1 MSKGYTG
8 KILDI
13 DLSSQKAEVIPLDT
27 EKARKFIGGKGLGG
41 ILLFERMKPQI
52 DPLSPESQLLFVTGP
67 ITGTYCPSTRTVVIG
82 KSPLTGTYCDS
93 YVGGH
98 FGPELRYAGY
108 DVLCLR
114 GKCDEP
120 SYVFI
125 QDDKIEV
132 KPARH
137 LWGMDTVQTDE
148 AIKKEVGRDVHIAS
162 IGPAGE
168 RLVKYSL
175 ISVDVHRQAARGGL
189 GAILGSKNLK
199 AVAVKGTGSIP
210 IVQPDRFM
218 KIAKQIKAEILA
230 PENAGM
236 VTLRRIG
243 TGRSTLFSSSQD
255 LYPTRN
261 FQTGTFPEVEKI
273 SGEAMRKTFWVKDKA
288 CFGCPINCSKLGFV
302 GSGKYKGT
310 VVEGIEY
317 ETSTLLGANLEI
329 SNLEMIAAA
338 NELCD
343 RLGLDALSAGNIIG
357 FVMECFERGLID
369 ERRTDGVRLNFG
381 NGEAV
386 LEMLRKIAFREGIGD
401 LLAQGVRT
409 VAREFGQGSA
419 HFAMEVKGL
428 EFPGWEVRSSPGMG
442 LAYATAERGAD
453 HERAF
458 PIAYEV
464 RGAKTPD
471 GRVLDRYGVEGKAYV
486 TKYDQDM
493 NAFFFSVALCDMV
506 IGAVGQERCVDLVN
520 AATGW
525 KMEAEEVPL
534 IGERIWNMVRLFNVR
549 EGYSRKE
556 DTLPERVFQ
565 DPLTSGVAVGKTINR
580 QDFEKM
586 LDDYYKIRG
595 WDKNGVPTREKC
607 RELDLEDSY
616 RQLNLKP

>member
-13 DLSSQKAEVIPLDT
+13 DLSSKKAEVIPLDA

-41 ILLFERMKPQI
+41 VLLFERMKPRV
-52 DPLSPESQLLFVTGP
+52 DPLSPESELLFVTGP

-82 KSPLTGTYCDS
+82 KSPLSGTYCDS

-108 DVLCLR
+108 DVLSLR

-132 KPARH
+132 KPASR
-137 LWGMDTVQTDE
+137 LWGMDTVQTDA
-148 AIKKEVGRDVHIAS
+148 AIKQEVGRDVHVAS

-189 GAILGSKNLK
+189 GALLGSKNLK

-210 IVQPDRFM
+210 LAQPNRFM
-218 KIAKQIKAEILA
+218 KIAKQIKAEILD
-230 PENAGM
+230 PGNAGM
-236 VTLRRIG
+236 ITLRRIG
-243 TGRSTLFSSSQD
+243 TGRSILFSSSQD

-302 GSGKYKGT
+302 GSGRYKGT
-310 VVEGIEY
+310 VVEEVEY
-317 ETSTLLGANLEI
+317 ETSTLLGANLDI
-329 SNLEMIAAA
+329 DHLEVIAAA

-343 RLGLDALSAGNIIG
+343 RLGIDTLSAGNILG
-357 FVMECFERGLID
+357 FVMECFDRGIVNEKNL
-369 ERRTDGVRLNFG
+369 DGIRLEFG

-386 LEMLRKIAFREGIGD
+386 LEMLRKMAFREGIGD
-401 LLAQGVRT
+401 LLAQGVRE
-409 VAREFGQGSA
+409 VAREFGQNSET
-419 HFAMEVKGL
+419 FAMEVKGL

-442 LAYATAERGAD
+442 LAYATAERKAD

-471 GRVLDRYGVEGKAYV
+471 GRTLDRYGVEGKAYV
-486 TKYDQDM
+486 TKFDQDM
-493 NAFFFSVALCDMV
+493 NAFYFSAALCDMV
-506 IGAVGQERCVDLVN
+506 IGAVGQGRCVDLLN

-525 KMEAEEVPL
+525 KMEPEEVPV

-549 EGYSRKE
+549 EGYRRKE
-556 DTLPERVFQ
+556 DSLPERVFR
-565 DPLTSGVAVGKTINR
+565 DPLKSGVAEGKSINR

-586 LDDYYKIRG
+586 LDDYYEIRG
-595 WDKNGVPTREKC
+595 WDKNGVPTHERC
-607 RELDLEDSY
+607 RDLGLESY
-616 RQLNLKP
+616 YSESKK

>member
-13 DLSSQKAEVIPLDT
+13 DLSSGKAEVIPLDA

-41 ILLFERMKPQI
+41 VLLFERMKPRV

-67 ITGTYCPSTRTVVIG
+67 ITGSYCPSTRTVVIG
-82 KSPLTGTYCDS
+82 KSPLSGTYCDS

-108 DVLCLR
+108 DVLSLR
-114 GKCDEP
+114 GKCEEP

-132 KPARH
+132 RPASR

-148 AIKKEVGRDVHIAS
+148 AIKKEVGRGVHIAS

-189 GAILGSKNLK
+189 GALLGSKNLK
-199 AVAVKGTGSIP
+199 AVAVKGKGSIP
-210 IVQPDRFM
+210 LDQPDRFM
-218 KIAKQIKAEILA
+218 KIAKQIKAEILD
-230 PENAGM
+230 PGNAGM
-236 VTLRRIG
+236 ITLRRIG
-243 TGRSTLFSSSQD
+243 TGRSILFSSNQD

-288 CFGCPINCSKLGFV
+288 CFGCPINCSKLGFI
-302 GSGKYKGT
+302 GSGRYQGT
-310 VVEGIEY
+310 VVEGVEY
-317 ETSTLLGANLEI
+317 ETSTLLGANLDI
-329 SNLEMIAAA
+329 DNLEVIAAA

-343 RLGLDALSAGNIIG
+343 RLGIDTLSAGNILG
-357 FVMECFERGLID
+357 FVMECFDRGIVNEKTL
-369 ERRTDGVRLNFG
+369 DGIRLEFG

-386 LEMLRKIAFREGIGD
+386 LKMLRKMAFREGIGD
-401 LLAQGVRT
+401 LLAKGVRE
-409 VAREFGQGSA
+409 VAREFGQGSET
-419 HFAMEVKGL
+419 FAMEVKGL

-471 GRVLDRYGVEGKAYV
+471 GRTLDRYGVEGKAYV
-486 TKYDQDM
+486 TKFDQDM
-493 NAFFFSVALCDMV
+493 NAFYFSAALCDMV
-506 IGAVGQERCVDLVN
+506 IGAVGQQRCVDLLN

-525 KMEAEEVPL
+525 EMESEEVPE

-549 EGYSRKE
+549 EGYRRKE
-556 DTLPERVFQ
+556 DSLPERVFR
-565 DPLTSGVAVGKTINR
+565 DPLKSGVAEGKAINR

-586 LDDYYKIRG
+586 LDEYYEIRG
-595 WDKNGVPTREKC
+595 WDKNGIPTQKKC
-607 RELDLEDSY
+607 RDLGLESYYREL
-616 RQLNLKP
+616 K

>member
-1 MSKGYTG
+1 MMNKGYKG

-13 DLSSQKAEVIPLDT
+13 DLSTKKSEVIPLDSV
-27 EKARKFIGGKGLGG
+27 KARNFIGGKGLGAV
-41 ILLFERMKPQI
+41 LLFERMRARV
-52 DPLSPESQLLFVTGP
+52 DPMSPESQLLFVTGP
-67 ITGTYCPSTRTVVIG
+67 LTGTYCPSTRTVVIG
-82 KSPLTGTYCDS
+82 KSPLSGTYCDS

-98 FGPELRYAGY
+98 FGPELKFAGY
-108 DVLCLR
+108 DALSLN

-125 QDDKIEV
+125 HDGKVEV
-132 KPARH
+132 RPAHH
-137 LWGMDTVQTDE
+137 LWGLDIAQADE
-148 AIKKEVGRDVHIAS
+148 AIKKEVGRDVHIAT

-175 ISVDVHRQAARGGL
+175 ISVDVHRQAARGGM
-189 GAILGSKNLK
+189 GALLGSKNLK
-199 AVAVKGTGSIP
+199 AVAVRGTGAIL
-210 IVQPDRFM
+210 IDQPDRFM
-218 KIAKQIKAEILA
+218 KTAKKIKTEILS

-243 TGRSTLFSSSQD
+243 TGRSILFSSNQD

-273 SGEAMRKTFWVKDKA
+273 SGETMRRTFWVKDKA

-302 GSGKYKGT
+302 RSGKYRGT

-329 SNLEMIAAA
+329 SNLELIAAA

-343 RLGLDALSAGNIIG
+343 RLGLDTLSAGNVIG
-357 FVMECFERGLID
+357 FVMECFERGIVSEKDL
-369 ERRTDGVRLNFG
+369 DGLRLKFG

-401 LLAQGVRT
+401 LLSQGVRE
-409 VAREFGQGSA
+409 VARAFGKESEK
-419 HFAMEVKGL
+419 FAMEVKGL

-471 GRVLDRYGVEGKAYV
+471 GRTLDRYGVEGKAFV

-506 IGAVGQERCVDLVN
+506 IGAVGQERCVDLLN
-520 AATGW
+520 TATGW
-525 KMEAEEVPL
+525 KMTSEEVPL

-549 EGYSRKE
+549 EGFSREE
-556 DTLPERVFQ
+556 DTLPERAFR
-565 DPLTSGVAVGKTINR
+565 DPLTTGVAAGKTIDR
-580 QDFEKM
+580 HDFEKM
-586 LDDYYKIRG
+586 LNEYYEIRG
-595 WDKNGVPTREKC
+595 WDMNGIPTQKKCQELGLGSYHEK
-607 RELDLEDSY
+607 
-616 RQLNLKP
+616 LNF